1 MECRDCSLLIY
12 LLKSQAFWLQIQIN
26 LNEAVSLIFKRET
39 ISKNVERKKCHT
51 LNKNI

>member
-26 LNEAVSLIFKRET
+26 LNEAVSLIFKRNDIE
-39 ISKNVERKKCHT
+39 KRGEEKM
-51 LNKNI
+51 